1 MATSSH
7 LLVPQ
12 ALHMIPRI
20 PTKNLGV
27 SSFIPSVNS
36 RISVSRVSL
45 KHSISN
51 FGFAMDS
58 RKRREFVAKAEES
71 TEGEDTEAVS
81 EDVAETVEATE
92 VEEDKPPWKPRTK
105 LGDVMGILNQKA
117 IEVSEKV
124 RPVPEIRTGDI
135 VEIKLAI
142 PENRRRLS
150 IYKGIVMSRQNAGI
164 HTTIRIRRIIAGI
177 DSCVAMSGVGENQ
190 LISIVPDELKFLFEL
205 EKQSYCDLKVANK
218 TEDYVAFKVK
228 TTSPKKYFVRP
239 NTGVIQPWDSCII
252 RVTLQAQRE
261 YPPDM
266 QCKDKF
272 LLQSTLVPP
281 HTDVDDLPQDTFTK
295 DSGKTLT
302 ECKLKVSYI
311 SSSTTQRSSESGA
324 TNGDG
329 NGSETIS

>member
-1 MATSSH
+1 MAMT
-7 LLVPQ
+7 
-12 ALHMIPRI
+12 
-20 PTKNLGV
+20 
-27 SSFIPSVNS
+27 
-36 RISVSRVSL
+36 
-45 KHSISN
+45 
-51 FGFAMDS
+51 
-58 RKRREFVAKAEES
+58 
-71 TEGEDTEAVS
+71 
-81 EDVAETVEATE
+81 
-92 VEEDKPPWKPRTK
+92 
-105 LGDVMGILNQKA
+105 
-117 IEVSEKV
+117 
-124 RPVPEIRTGDI
+124 
-135 VEIKLAI
+135 
-142 PENRRRLS
+142 
-150 IYKGIVMSRQNAGI
+150 
-164 HTTIRIRRIIAGI
+164 
-177 DSCVAMSGVGENQ
+177 GVGENE

-218 TEDYVAFKVK
+218 TDNYVAFKVK

-272 LLQSTLVPP
+272 LLQSTVVPP
-281 HTDVDDLPQDTFTK
+281 HTDVDELPQDTFTK

-329 NGSETIS
+329 SGPETISTIQRLKEERDAAVKQTQQLHHELEMVKKRRKNSGNGISLKLAALVGLIGLIIGFILKLTLASPT

>member
-1 MATSSH
+1 
-7 LLVPQ
+7 
-12 ALHMIPRI
+12 
-20 PTKNLGV
+20 
-27 SSFIPSVNS
+27 
-36 RISVSRVSL
+36 
-45 KHSISN
+45 
-51 FGFAMDS
+51 
-58 RKRREFVAKAEES
+58 
-71 TEGEDTEAVS
+71 
-81 EDVAETVEATE
+81 
-92 VEEDKPPWKPRTK
+92 
-105 LGDVMGILNQKA
+105 
-117 IEVSEKV
+117 
-124 RPVPEIRTGDI
+124 
-135 VEIKLAI
+135 
-142 PENRRRLS
+142 
-150 IYKGIVMSRQNAGI
+150 
-164 HTTIRIRRIIAGI
+164 
-177 DSCVAMSGVGENQ
+177 MSGVGENQ

-329 NGSETIS
+329 NGSETISRLKEERDAAVKQTQQLQHELEMVKKRRMNSGNGLSLKLAALVGLIGLIIGFILKLTLASPT

>member
-1 MATSSH
+1 
-7 LLVPQ
+7 
-12 ALHMIPRI
+12 
-20 PTKNLGV
+20 
-27 SSFIPSVNS
+27 
-36 RISVSRVSL
+36 
-45 KHSISN
+45 
-51 FGFAMDS
+51 
-58 RKRREFVAKAEES
+58 
-71 TEGEDTEAVS
+71 
-81 EDVAETVEATE
+81 
-92 VEEDKPPWKPRTK
+92 
-105 LGDVMGILNQKA
+105 
-117 IEVSEKV
+117 
-124 RPVPEIRTGDI
+124 
-135 VEIKLAI
+135 
-142 PENRRRLS
+142 
-150 IYKGIVMSRQNAGI
+150 
-164 HTTIRIRRIIAGI
+164 
-177 DSCVAMSGVGENQ
+177 MSGVGENQ

-329 NGSETIS
+329 NGSETISFFPCFNSTLTSLQRLKEERDAAVKQTQQLQHELEMVKKRRMNSGNGLSLKLAALVGLIGLIIGFILKLTLASPT